1 MENDASGDQVLNYG
15 IHYHVI
21 LYLALHMTLS
31 QHEKKHTYSGR
42 HLQFQLVVVFKHVCS
57 NIVKP

>member
-31 QHEKKHTYSGR
+31 KHEKKHTYSGR
-42 HLQFQLVVVFKHVCS
+42 HLQFQLQLTGVS
-57 NIVKP
+57 LNIVKP